1 MRRDDLDAKDRQIL
15 ALLEADGRRS
25 TSDIARL
32 THLSAPTVA
41 ERIARLRDIGVIKG
55 FSVKIDPAKVGLPV
69 SAIVEFQPR
78 SSSDNEAINSIIKH
92 PAVRACYR
100 VTGSCFLT
108 MLVRVPSGAAL
119 QDVLAQFIRYGE
131 TKTALILVTD
141 VEDRPLFADALPPS
155 EEKDD
160 PMQRLNF

>member
-1 MRRDDLDAKDRQIL
+1 MRRDDLDSKARQIL

-41 ERIARLRDIGVIKG
+41 ERIARMRDIGVIKG
-55 FSVKIDPAKVGLPV
+55 FSVRTDPAKVGLPV

-78 SSSDNEAINSIIKH
+78 SSSDSDAIKTIIQH
-92 PAVRACYR
+92 PAVRSCYR

-108 MLVRVPSGAAL
+108 MLVRVPSSAAL

-131 TKTALILVTD
+131 TKTSLILVID
-141 VEDRPLFADALPPS
+141 AEDRPLFADAMP
-155 EEKDD
+155 ETTEFH
-160 PMQRLNF
+160 QE

>member
-1 MRRDDLDAKDRQIL
+1 MRRDDLDSKDRQIL
-15 ALLEADGRRS
+15 ALLEADGRRP
-25 TSDIARL
+25 TSEIARL

-55 FSVKIDPAKVGLPV
+55 FGVKIDPAKVGLPV

-78 SSSDNEAINSIIKH
+78 SSSDNDAINAIIRH
-92 PAVRACYR
+92 PAVRTCYR

-108 MLVRVPSGAAL
+108 MLVRVPSSAAL

-131 TKTALILVTD
+131 TKTSLILVTD
-141 VEDRPLFADALPPS
+141 TEDRPLFADSLPDRVECGQES
-155 EEKDD
+155 
-160 PMQRLNF
+160 